1 LVSLARSSHTG
12 SRLQAVVFD
21 MDGVIVDSHPAHRF
35 AWREFLRT
43 FGKEVTD
50 NELDFIM
57 DGRKRKDI
65 FFHFLGPLTDERVQ
79 EYGNL
84 KDEFFWQAAPD
95 AVPVPG
101 VFEFI
106 ECIRQAGIAMAVAT
120 SASANR
126 TRDTLQRLGLMKH
139 FTAVVT
145 GDDVREG
152 KPDPG
157 IYRLACQRIH
167 CPAEAAV
174 AVEDAAAGIRAAKD
188 AGLKCVGIAGYQSQ
202 DKLTA
207 AGADYVLR
215 DFLNLSLREFHSL
228 VGMQPQLS

>member
-1 LVSLARSSHTG
+1 
-12 SRLQAVVFD
+12 LQAVVFD

-35 AWREFLRT
+35 AWKEFLRT
-43 FGKEVTD
+43 LGQEVTD
-50 NELDFIM
+50 SELDFIM

-65 FFHFLGPLTDERVQ
+65 LFHFLGPLTDERLQ

-84 KDEFFWQAAPD
+84 KDEFFWHAAPNV
-95 AVPVPG
+95 VPVPG

-106 ECIRQAGIAMAVAT
+106 ECIRQAGIAIAVAT
-120 SASANR
+120 SASTNR
-126 TRDTLQRLGLMKH
+126 TRATLQRLGLMKH

-157 IYRLACQRIH
+157 IYRLACQRIN
-167 CPAEAAV
+167 CPPEAAV
-174 AVEDAAAGIRAAKD
+174 AVEDAASGIRAAKD
-188 AGLKCVGIAGYQSQ
+188 AGLKCVGIAGYQSA

-228 VGMQPQLS
+228 VGMQPRLS

>member
-1 LVSLARSSHTG
+1 
-12 SRLQAVVFD
+12 

-106 ECIRQAGIAMAVAT
+106 ECIRQSGITMAVAT

-126 TRDTLQRLGLMKH
+126 TRDTLQRLGLIETFH
-139 FTAVVT
+139 GSDYRRRCSRRETRSWHLST
-145 GDDVREG
+145 GL
-152 KPDPG
+152 PA
-157 IYRLACQRIH
+157 YCY
-167 CPAEAAV
+167 CPAGAAV
-174 AVEDAAAGIRAAKD
+174 AVKNGQQESGHFDT
-188 AGLKCVGIAGYQSQ
+188 GLKCVQMPAINCKTS
-202 DKLTA
+202 
-207 AGADYVLR
+207 
-215 DFLNLSLREFHSL
+215 
-228 VGMQPQLS
+228 

>member
-1 LVSLARSSHTG
+1 
-12 SRLQAVVFD
+12 

-106 ECIRQAGIAMAVAT
+106 ECIRQAGITMAVAT

-126 TRDTLQRLGLMKH
+126 TRDTLQRLGLIETFH
-139 FTAVVT
+139 GSGYRRRCSRRETRSWHLST
-145 GDDVREG
+145 G
-152 KPDPG
+152 
-157 IYRLACQRIH
+157 L
-167 CPAEAAV
+167 PA
-174 AVEDAAAGIRAAKD
+174 
-188 AGLKCVGIAGYQSQ
+188 
-202 DKLTA
+202 
-207 AGADYVLR
+207 
-215 DFLNLSLREFHSL
+215 HSL
-228 VGMQPQLS
+228 SCGSCRGRRGCRGRNPGSQGRRPEVCWNCRLSIPRQADRRRRRLCPPRFS